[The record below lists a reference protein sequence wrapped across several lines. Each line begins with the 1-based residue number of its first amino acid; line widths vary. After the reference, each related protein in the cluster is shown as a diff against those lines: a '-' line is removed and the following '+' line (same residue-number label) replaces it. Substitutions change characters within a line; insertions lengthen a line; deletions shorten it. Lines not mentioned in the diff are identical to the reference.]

1 MIGRFLCSI
10 GKALGGC
17 TSDKEIE
24 LVPSGNKEISLQA
37 KQAFLNAKFPGVQ
50 LFLTYQHILPTYN
63 DIAYFLAQ
71 DQTNKYPYT
80 FPDYI
85 CSSYALRLAGQ
96 FSIPKWSELTFG
108 LVWTN
113 LHALNCV
120 ITDDLQFFFVEPQSD
135 ELQTE
140 LKEWQGTT
148 IRFLMI

>member
-1 MIGRFLCSI
+1 MIAQILCAI
-10 GKALGGC
+10 AQLFGGC
-17 TSDKEIE
+17 IRDKEIE

-37 KQAFLNAKFPGVQ
+37 KQAFLNARFPDVQ
-50 LFLTYQHILPTYN
+50 LFLTYQHILPTYD

-80 FPDYI
+80 FPNYI

-108 LVWTN
+108 LVWTEK
-113 LHALNCV
+113 HALNCV

-140 LKEWQGTT
+140 LKDWQGTT
-148 IRFLMI
+148 IRFIMI

>member
-1 MIGRFLCSI
+1 MIGQILCTLA
-10 GKALGGC
+10 KAFGGC
-17 TSDKEIE
+17 TPDKEIE
-24 LVPSGNKEISLQA
+24 LLPTGNKEITLQA
-37 KQAFLNAKFPGVQ
+37 KQAFLTAKFPGAQ
-50 LFLTYQHILPTYN
+50 LFLTYQHILPTYD

-108 LVWTN
+108 LIWSN

-120 ITDDLQFFFVEPQSD
+120 ITDDLQFFFVEPQTD

-140 LKEWQGTT
+140 LKDWQGTS
-148 IRFLMI
+148 IRFIMI